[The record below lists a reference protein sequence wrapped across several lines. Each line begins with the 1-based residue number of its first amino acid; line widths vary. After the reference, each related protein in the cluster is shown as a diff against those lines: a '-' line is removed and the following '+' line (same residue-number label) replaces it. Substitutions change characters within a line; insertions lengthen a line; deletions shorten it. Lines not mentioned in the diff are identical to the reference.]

1 MHNFKQLTV
10 WQKSMDL
17 VAEIYQVSTS
27 FPSEEKFGLTSQIRR
42 CAVSIPSNIA
52 EGSGRATDKEFV
64 QFLKYSL
71 GSAFEVETQF
81 LLAHRLGFLEAESL
95 EGLES
100 VTKEVQKML
109 HGFIKKLENN
119 R

>member
-17 VAEIYQVSTS
+17 VEEIYQISST

-42 CAVSIPSNIA
+42 CSVSIPSNIA
-52 EGSGRATDKEFV
+52 EGSGRNSDKEFV
-64 QFLKYSL
+64 QFLKYSV
-71 GSAFEVETQF
+71 GSAFEVETQL
-81 LLAHRLGFLEAESL
+81 LLAHRLGLINGDDLFGVESL
-95 EGLES
+95 
-100 VTKEVQKML
+100 TKEVQKML

-119 R
+119 G